1 MMGLA
6 TRLVGEL
13 GDELSQLSLSG
24 PRTNAAVRT
33 MLSGVLSL
41 LVALWLNL
49 DDPWWAAIT
58 GFSLVQ
64 QNAAATLLRSVD
76 RALGT
81 IVGALIGYFA
91 VGLVGD
97 HLVFLL
103 ICGGCAAFGIYGQE
117 RAEHGYA
124 ILLGAV
130 TVILVMFGSLVQPEI
145 ALHLA
150 TYRALAIL
158 VGVGVACAVDSILA
172 EPGIIA
178 RGAAAKPGVWAS
190 PIDRELLVVAVSGG
204 VAIAMVPIIWETLQL
219 PGLGQ
224 TPITAF
230 VIMTAMRHE
239 PAWKAA
245 TRAFGCLLGGLYGL
259 VAMSWI
265 GDAFLPWLLFL
276 SAGLFVCGHI
286 YRGSGD
292 ASYVGQQAGVAIML
306 AMIQGAAPS
315 SDVVPA
321 IDRMV
326 GVFGG
331 ILVVAA
337 CHPVLAPVV
346 RRLMG
351 PAPET

>member
-1 MMGLA
+1 
-6 TRLVGEL
+6 
-13 GDELSQLSLSG
+13 
-24 PRTNAAVRT
+24 
-33 MLSGVLSL
+33 
-41 LVALWLNL
+41 
-49 DDPWWAAIT
+49 
-58 GFSLVQ
+58 
-64 QNAAATLLRSVD
+64 
-76 RALGT
+76 
-81 IVGALIGYFA
+81 
-91 VGLVGD
+91 
-97 HLVFLL
+97 VFQM

-130 TVILVMFGSLVQPEI
+130 TVILVMFGSIVQPEI

-172 EPGIIA
+172 EPGIVA
-178 RGAAAKPGVWAS
+178 QGAAAKPGVWAS
-190 PIDRELLVVAVSGG
+190 PIDRELLVVALSGG
-204 VAIAMVPIIWETLQL
+204 VAIAMIPIIWETLQL

-276 SAGLFVCGHI
+276 AAGLFVCGHI
-286 YRGSGD
+286 YRGSGN